1 MIVLDTNVL
10 SELMKT
16 VPDAAVFAWLERQR
30 RAALFTT
37 AVSLAEVYYR
47 LEILPQGRRRA
58 SLTEA
63 ARAIFEE
70 NFAGRVLSFDAEA
83 AMIYSTTSAAHRR
96 AGRPIGRFDCQI
108 AAIARSR
115 GATLATRNTVVF
127 ELCGI
132 SLVNPWTV

>member
-16 VPDAAVFAWLERQR
+16 VPGAAVFAWLDRQR

-58 SLTEA
+58 SLTDA

-70 NFAGRVLSFDAEA
+70 NFAGRVLSLDADA
-83 AMIYSTTSAAHRR
+83 AMIYSTLERPAGEPAVPSVVSTARLPRSHAPEAPRWPHATPPISSSAAS
-96 AGRPIGRFDCQI
+96 A
-108 AAIARSR
+108 S
-115 GATLATRNTVVF
+115 
-127 ELCGI
+127 
-132 SLVNPWTV
+132 